1 MQTDDA
7 PGQLTAL
14 SYSLHART
22 LPDCTHVPQGGA
34 RARNQGILM
43 TSSSILGGERAARQ
57 APGRDAD
64 ALGPSDSSD
73 SGSDVQGEPGS
84 ATGPDNADIVPDHIV
99 RADADV
105 DELAEDRLD
114 TVDVD
119 ALESDDEEPDPQDD
133 LFDEPRPPDDAR
145 RP

>member
-1 MQTDDA
+1 
-7 PGQLTAL
+7 
-14 SYSLHART
+14 
-22 LPDCTHVPQGGA
+22 
-34 RARNQGILM
+34 M
-43 TSSSILGGERAARQ
+43 TNSSILGGERAARQ
-57 APGRDAD
+57 APGRDVD

-73 SGSDVQGEPGS
+73 SGSDVQGEPDS
-84 ATGPDNADIVPDHIV
+84 STGPEIADNADIVPGRIV
-99 RADADV
+99 RADADMDA

-133 LFDEPRPPDDAR
+133 LFDEPRPRDDAR